1 MMEILHVHVS
11 PNPERARDDLTE
23 LRLDGR
29 VALVTGAARGI
40 GHAVARLLGRRG
52 AAVTLFDL
60 DAEALRAAVETL
72 IADGIDVLAVQGD
85 VGRSADADGAVAACV
100 ERWGRLDILVN
111 NAGIGG
117 GNAPVWEMDDEMWGR
132 VLHVNLDGVFYFCRG
147 AARQMRTRG
156 AGRIINMASIA
167 GKEGNPQAAHYSTA
181 KAGVIALTKSLGKEL
196 ATAGIL
202 VNAIAPAVIETD
214 ILTDLTPAHVA
225 YMKSRIPMD
234 RFGQPEEVA
243 RLVGFLASDHLS
255 FSTGAVY
262 DISGG
267 RATY

>member
-1 MMEILHVHVS
+1 MEILQVHAAPDLPQVQ
-11 PNPERARDDLTE
+11 DDLGE

-29 VALVTGAARGI
+29 VALITGAARGI
-40 GHAVARLLGRRG
+40 GYAIAHLLGRRG
-52 AAVTLFDL
+52 AAIALFDL
-60 DAEALRAAVETL
+60 DGEAVRVAATTL
-72 IADGIDVLAVQGD
+72 MADGIDVLALHGD
-85 VGRSADADGAVAACV
+85 VGRSSDADAAVAACV
-100 ERWGRLDILVN
+100 DRWGRLDILVN

-117 GNAPVWEMDDEMWGR
+117 GNAPVWEMDDETWRR
-132 VLHVNLDGVFYFCRG
+132 VLHVNLDGVFYFCR
-147 AARQMRTRG
+147 AAIRQMRARG
-156 AGRIINMASIA
+156 AGRIVNIASIA

-181 KAGVIALTKSLGKEL
+181 KAGVIALTKSLGKEV

-202 VNAIAPAVIETD
+202 VNTIAPAVIETD
-214 ILTDLTPAHVA
+214 ILKDVTPEHVA
-225 YMKSRIPMD
+225 YMRSRIPMD
-234 RFGQPEEVA
+234 RFGRPEEVA

>member
-1 MMEILHVHVS
+1 MEIVQVQAAPVLS
-11 PNPERARDDLTE
+11 PAQDDLIE

-40 GHAVARLLGRRG
+40 GYAVARLLGRRG
-52 AAVTLFDL
+52 AAVALFDL
-60 DAEALRAAVETL
+60 DAEALRAAAATL
-72 IADGIDVLAVQGD
+72 ATDGIDVLALQGD
-85 VGRSADADGAVAACV
+85 VGRSADADDAVAACTD
-100 ERWGRLDILVN
+100 RWGQLDILVN

-117 GNAPVWEMDDEMWGR
+117 GNAPVWEMDDETWGR
-132 VLHVNLDGVFYFCRG
+132 VLHINLDGVFYFCR
-147 AARQMRTRG
+147 AATRVMRTRG
-156 AGRIINMASIA
+156 AGRIANMASIA

-196 ATAGIL
+196 ATEGIL
-202 VNAIAPAVIETD
+202 VNAVAPAVIETD
-214 ILTDLTPAHVA
+214 ILKDVTPEHVA
-225 YMKSRIPMD
+225 YMTSRIPMD
-234 RFGQPEEVA
+234 RFGRPEEVA